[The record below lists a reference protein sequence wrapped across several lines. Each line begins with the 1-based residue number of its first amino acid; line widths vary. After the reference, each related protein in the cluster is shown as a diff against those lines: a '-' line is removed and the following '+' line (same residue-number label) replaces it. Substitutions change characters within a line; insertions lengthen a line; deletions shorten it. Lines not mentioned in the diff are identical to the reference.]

1 MTAHHRLD
9 DTAIPPSLLGFD
21 PSASLVEQLHGLY
34 ADRELLESALGTSDP
49 RILVQRVRSLEGQ
62 LQAVSGNLAA
72 LGRALGAAD
81 LNDFVLRTEATIQ
94 NLTEQLHDVYAE
106 REQAPAMTDSLVAQ
120 LHDLY
125 ATRETEGA
133 STASLVA
140 QLEALYAEREA
151 GNVAAPA
158 FAAPVFVAPA
168 PTAAQ
173 EATIANLVAQL
184 EALYAERERD
194 EARAATPDR
203 VGGVTSAR
211 ERAEVAGLQ
220 ASVDSLTNQLASL
233 YRDRELLEHAFG
245 SASAEDIALR
255 VLDREDSFVAQ
266 LEALYAEREAE
277 RAEHGGLSAQELVVE
292 QRMTIGGLIA
302 QLESLYAEREFA
314 PSPSRDELLVAQASL
329 VAQLEALY
337 ADRDGGG
344 TPAPPLR
351 TALDEIRARFVG
363 R

>member
-1 MTAHHRLD
+1 MFGL
-9 DTAIPPSLLGFD
+9 D

-34 ADRELLESALGTSDP
+34 ADREQLESALGTSDP
-49 RILVQRVRSLEGQ
+49 RVLVQRVRSLEGQ
-62 LQAVSGNLAA
+62 LQAVTANLSA

-81 LNDFVLRTEATIQ
+81 LSEFVLRTEATIQ

-125 ATRETEGA
+125 AAREVEGA
-133 STASLVA
+133 ATASLVA

-151 GNVAAPA
+151 SGVTS
-158 FAAPVFVAPA
+158 PVYVAPA
-168 PTAAQ
+168 PSAAH
-173 EATIANLVAQL
+173 EATIASLVAQL
-184 EALYAERERD
+184 EALYADRERD
-194 EARAATPDR
+194 EDRGRGAVVDRA
-203 VGGVTSAR
+203 GGVSSAR

-266 LEALYAEREAE
+266 LEALY
-277 RAEHGGLSAQELVVE
+277 G
-292 QRMTIGGLIA
+292 
-302 QLESLYAEREFA
+302 
-314 PSPSRDELLVAQASL
+314 
-329 VAQLEALY
+329 
-337 ADRDGGG
+337 DRDGGG
-344 TPAPPLR
+344 VMPPPR